1 MAFKIAVTGGEG
13 LVAHYWKS
21 LENNTGFR
29 FDLFDA
35 NPLEDSVKRIPLGNS
50 TEFLIHIKR
59 LSNVYNRLILAVDEE
74 IWNISKNTPNL
85 PYRKFLNPLGK
96 GILPFVDKYT
106 LTRLLAKL
114 NIPYPKSYLPSQ
126 IKNPLKG
133 KWVIKKRLG
142 RGSKGLKIE
151 ENPKLSKDTG
161 NDFVVQEFIGGQKIH
176 FDILCSPEEFV
187 VIERRTLELF
197 GAMDRSFEI
206 RFFSKF
212 EKELY
217 RIVKAILKVSYS
229 KRILVNIDT
238 KFYKNKLFI
247 LEINPRPSVY
257 FPYIFSSKEL
267 LSEIFK
273 DFMKKGRIKETLKR
287 EIKRIKPY
295 EVYAK
300 VIFFKRFP

>member
-74 IWNISKNTPNL
+74 IWNISRKTPYL

-96 GILPFVDKYT
+96 SILSLVDKYS
-106 LTRLLAKL
+106 LTKLLEKL
-114 NIPYPKSYLPSQ
+114 NAAFPKSYLPSQ
-126 IKNPLKG
+126 ITKPLKG
-133 KWVIKKRLG
+133 KWVIKRRFS
-142 RGSKGLKIE
+142 RGSKDIRIE
-151 ENPKLSKDTG
+151 ENPKISKDIG
-161 NDFVVQEFIGGQKIH
+161 DDFVVQEFIEGEEIH
-176 FDILCSPEEFV
+176 FDVLCSQNDFFLL
-187 VIERRTLELF
+187 ERRTLEHF
-197 GAMDRSFEI
+197 GAIDRLFVISFSSPFKSI
-206 RFFSKF
+206 IYKVAKF
-212 EKELY
+212 L
-217 RIVKAILKVSYS
+217 LKKSIS
-229 KRILVNIDT
+229 KRFIVSIDAKRT
-238 KFYKNKLFI
+238 KNNLFI

-257 FPYIFSSKEL
+257 FPYIFSSEEL

-273 DFMKKGRIKETLKR
+273 DFAKKGRIKENLKR
-287 EIKRIKPY
+287 EIRQIKPY

-300 VIFFKRFP
+300 VTFSKRFP